1 MSKASPSHVASRRR
15 RLSVR
20 AAVVAATASACV
32 AALAGCTDSS
42 STSSS
47 SAQSLP
53 SAPAEYNLAS
63 VCPKNVVVQLQWQP
77 QSDMAGVIGLMG
89 PGYTVDANQK
99 SATGPLAYDGKDT
112 GVDITLRAGGP
123 AIGFQSVPSVMHAD
137 DSIDLGLVHGDQLVS
152 AASKQRVVALTPLL
166 QYNPSILMWDP
177 EKHPDWRTI
186 ADIGKSDATVVVS
199 KEQVFPQ
206 WLVAKGLLK
215 QSQLDTGYD
224 GAPARFVGDPSIAQQ
239 GFVNSE
245 PYTYEHETP
254 SWDKP
259 VAYAM
264 VRDAGY
270 DVYASNVSVRP
281 DKMEKLTPCLQKLI
295 PMIQQTGKNYV
306 NSPDAINKTITDWV
320 SQDVSFSTYSEGEAS
335 YSAKILK
342 EKGVIGPDAAGV
354 WGGIDMAKAQE
365 SINQLIPVLN
375 NSGSDLPAQIPANE
389 LYSTQFI
396 DTDVK

>member
-1 MSKASPSHVASRRR
+1 M
-15 RLSVR
+15 
-20 AAVVAATASACV
+20 
-32 AALAGCTDSS
+32 
-42 STSSS
+42 
-47 SAQSLP
+47 
-53 SAPAEYNLAS
+53 
-63 VCPKNVVVQLQWQP
+63 
-77 QSDMAGVIGLMG
+77 
-89 PGYTVDANQK
+89 
-99 SATGPLAYDGKDT
+99 
-112 GVDITLRAGGP
+112 
-123 AIGFQSVPSVMHAD
+123 
-137 DSIDLGLVHGDQLVS
+137 
-152 AASKQRVVALTPLL
+152 
-166 QYNPSILMWDP
+166 
-177 EKHPDWRTI
+177 
-186 ADIGKSDATVVVS
+186 S

-281 DKMEKLTPCLQKLI
+281 DKMEKLTPCLEKLI

-396 DTDVK
+396 DTNVK